1 MTFSVILL
9 IVLFWDMPDG
19 NGKKKN
25 KKVLTNKK

>member
-1 MTFSVILL
+1 MTFSVILI

-25 KKVLTNKK
+25 KKSVDK